1 MARKRFILA
10 LLMCLTALTG
20 IAADVLHQLISKGDQ
35 YFNARMMQHALAC
48 YQKAYADPSV
58 KDSVNIKL
66 HLLKSMMY
74 SYDVTGNEFDLI
86 ETAYQLRTLAEENN
100 EPAYVAMSDFMNGK
114 HAHYQGRYE
123 EGYALCLPALK
134 QMEQSSYAQKDV
146 ELCGFY
152 AALTRMYMH
161 DKHFDEAMEMSKKH
175 EQVARRDTCDNL
187 VCSLYRAYTIRT
199 RLLSEAGRQ
208 DEADSCYAV
217 SQQLGI
223 TDLVADHDL
232 VSYLREKKRYNEM
245 LEILQDAKERLSAD
259 GDTLGILM
267 FYMLKEQG
275 KALYGLGR
283 YQEAAQ
289 SYEQMEKVQVTMR
302 RVNLELMGAAVRQTI
317 ANEQQLSHRNL
328 SLSILIAAIV
338 ILLLIAGG
346 VIIHD
351 RLQTR
356 RNKAMTITI
365 RRLMYYRDLVM
376 KQQRKDPDEIAKNE
390 QESEDD
396 ADQRR
401 FVEMDRQVSQEEL
414 FRNANFGRDELM
426 RLMGVDKNTLATII
440 NRYTGTNVTGYVNS
454 KRMDYAVSLMK
465 EHPEYSLLAIAEACG
480 INNAATFIRNFK
492 NAYDMTPSEFRK
504 SLEELPPPN
513 GQKDK

>member
-10 LLMCLTALTG
+10 LLMCLSALTG
-20 IAADVLHQLISKGDQ
+20 IAADGLHQLISKGDQ
-35 YFNARMMQHALAC
+35 YGKARMFQHALTC
-48 YQKAYADPSV
+48 YKKAYNDPSI
-58 KDSVNIKL
+58 KDSVHIKL
-66 HLLKSMMY
+66 MLLKNMMY
-74 SYDVTGNEFDLI
+74 IYDVMGREFDLI
-86 ETAYQLRTLAEENN
+86 ETTYQLHSLAEENDA
-100 EPAYVAMSDFMNGK
+100 PAYVAMSDFMRGK
-114 HAHYQGRYE
+114 HIHYQGRYE
-123 EGYALCLPALK
+123 ESYALCLPALK
-134 QMEQSSYAQKDV
+134 LMEQSSYAQRIV

-161 DKHFDEAMEMSKKH
+161 DKQFAESMEMSKKH
-175 EQVARRDTCDNL
+175 EQVARLDTCGNM
-187 VCSLYRAYTIRT
+187 VCSLYRVYTIRT
-199 RLLSEAGRQ
+199 RLLCESGREA
-208 DEADSCYAV
+208 EADSCYIL
-217 SQQLGI
+217 SQQLEVNDPI
-223 TDLVADHDL
+223 ANHDL
-232 VSYLREKKRYNEM
+232 IPYLREKKRYDEM
-245 LEILQDAKERLSAD
+245 LEILHDAKERLSAD

-289 SYEQMEKVQVTMR
+289 SYEQMEKVQVSMR
-302 RVNLELMGAAVRQTI
+302 RVNLDLMGAAVRQTI

-328 SLSILIAAIV
+328 SLSILIAATV

-414 FRNANFGRDELM
+414 FRNANFGRDQLM

-465 EHPEYSLLAIAEACG
+465 EHPEYTLLAIAEACG

-492 NAYDMTPSEFRK
+492 NAYDMTPSEVRK
-504 SLEELPPPN
+504 SLEEFPPP
-513 GQKDK
+513 

>member
-1 MARKRFILA
+1 
-10 LLMCLTALTG
+10 MCLSALTG
-20 IAADVLHQLISKGDQ
+20 IAADGLHQLISKGDQ
-35 YFNARMMQHALAC
+35 YGKARMFQHALTC
-48 YQKAYADPSV
+48 YKKAYNDPSI
-58 KDSVNIKL
+58 KDSVHIKL
-66 HLLKSMMY
+66 MLLKNMMY
-74 SYDVTGNEFDLI
+74 IYDVMGREFDLI
-86 ETAYQLRTLAEENN
+86 ETTYQLHSLAEENDA
-100 EPAYVAMSDFMNGK
+100 PAYVAMSDFMRGK
-114 HAHYQGRYE
+114 HIHYQGRYE
-123 EGYALCLPALK
+123 ESYALCLPALK
-134 QMEQSSYAQKDV
+134 LMEQSSYAQRIV

-161 DKHFDEAMEMSKKH
+161 DKQFAESMEMSKKH
-175 EQVARRDTCDNL
+175 EQVARLDTCGNM
-187 VCSLYRAYTIRT
+187 VCSLYRVYTIRT
-199 RLLSEAGRQ
+199 RLLCESGREA
-208 DEADSCYAV
+208 EADSCYIL
-217 SQQLGI
+217 SQQLEVNDPI
-223 TDLVADHDL
+223 ANHDL
-232 VSYLREKKRYNEM
+232 IPYLREKKRYNEM
-245 LEILQDAKERLSAD
+245 LEILHDAKERLSAD

-289 SYEQMEKVQVTMR
+289 SYEQMEKVQVSMR
-302 RVNLELMGAAVRQTI
+302 RVNLELMGTAVRQTI

-328 SLSILIAAIV
+328 SLSILIAATV

-465 EHPEYSLLAIAEACG
+465 EHPEYTLLAIAEACG

-504 SLEELPPPN
+504 SLEEFPPPN

>member
-10 LLMCLTALTG
+10 LLMCLSTLTG
-20 IAADVLHQLISKGDQ
+20 IAADGLHQLISKGDQ
-35 YFNARMMQHALAC
+35 DFNARMMQHALAS
-48 YQKAYADPSV
+48 YKKAYANPSI

-66 HLLKSMMY
+66 HLLKNMMY
-74 SYDVTGNEFDLI
+74 CYDVTGNEFDLI
-86 ETAYQLRTLAEENN
+86 ETAYQLRTLAEEND
-100 EPAYVAMSDFMNGK
+100 EPAYVAMSDFMKGK
-114 HAHYQGRYE
+114 HVHYQGRYD
-123 EGYALCLPALK
+123 EGYALCLPALEL
-134 QMEQSSYAQKDV
+134 MEQSSYPDKDS
-146 ELCGFY
+146 ELCDFY
-152 AALTRMYMH
+152 GALTRMLMH
-161 DKHFDEAMEMSKKH
+161 DKYYDEAMEMSKKH
-175 EQVARRDTCDNL
+175 EQVARRDTCDNS
-187 VCSLYRAYTIRT
+187 VCSLYRVYTIRT
-199 RLLSEAGRQ
+199 RLLCEAGRGA
-208 DEADSCYAV
+208 EADSCYEV

-223 TDLVADHDL
+223 TDLIADHDL
-232 VSYLREKKRYNEM
+232 VPYLREHQRYDEM
-245 LEILQDAKERLSAD
+245 LDILQNTKERLSAD

-302 RVNLELMGAAVRQTI
+302 RVHLQLMGASIRQTL
-317 ANEQQLSHRNL
+317 AKEQQLSHRNL
-328 SLSILIAAIV
+328 FLSIMVALIV
-338 ILLLIAGG
+338 ILLLMAGG
-346 VIIHD
+346 LIFHD

-376 KQQRKDPDEIAKNE
+376 KQQRKDSDEIAKNE
-390 QESEDD
+390 QERTDD
-396 ADQRR
+396 ADRRR
-401 FVEMDRQVSQEEL
+401 FVEMDRQVMQDEL
-414 FRNANFGRDELM
+414 FRKANFGRDELM

-440 NRYTGTNVTGYVNS
+440 NRYTGTNVTGYVNG

-513 GQKDK
+513 GQIEQ